1 MEADGNG
8 EGTEGL
14 LGALLRRSHTLPP
27 DELAAAVALESR
39 AAGAVGVV
47 IYLADYEQ
55 AYLVPLA
62 GRGVPAREPL
72 EIEATLA
79 GRAFRLV
86 ETFGTAADDG
96 QRLWV
101 PMLDGTERVGVL
113 EVLLPA
119 AGDPALADVTG
130 LAGLVA
136 QLVVTKDHYGDVFQ
150 LARRRRPMSLAAEIQ
165 WELLPPLTC
174 STPELVLSGMLEPC
188 YDIGGDTFDYALS
201 GDVAHLAIIDAMGHG
216 LPATLLSGLA
226 VGSYRHSRR
235 HRLDLVETYA
245 AMDQAVAQQFGPERF
260 VTAQLCRVERSTGRL
275 RWVNAGHP
283 APLLVRGGRVVR
295 VLTCAP
301 SLPVGFGGAVTEIAE
316 EALEPG
322 DRLLF
327 FTDGVVEARS
337 PAGEFFGDQRLE
349 ELLTKAVAAG
359 LPAPETVRRLT
370 RELLAHQG
378 GRLQDDATMLL
389 LQWDGSDADPA
400 RTGGA

>member
-1 MEADGNG
+1 
-8 EGTEGL
+8 
-14 LGALLRRSHTLPP
+14 
-27 DELAAAVALESR
+27 
-39 AAGAVGVV
+39 
-47 IYLADYEQ
+47 
-55 AYLVPLA
+55 
-62 GRGVPAREPL
+62 
-72 EIEATLA
+72 
-79 GRAFRLV
+79 
-86 ETFGTAADDG
+86 
-96 QRLWV
+96 
-101 PMLDGTERVGVL
+101 
-113 EVLLPA
+113 
-119 AGDPALADVTG
+119 
-130 LAGLVA
+130 
-136 QLVVTKDHYGDVFQ
+136 
-150 LARRRRPMSLAAEIQ
+150 
-165 WELLPPLTC
+165 
-174 STPELVLSGMLEPC
+174 
-188 YDIGGDTFDYALS
+188 
-201 GDVAHLAIIDAMGHG
+201 VAHLAIIDAMGHG

-235 HRLDLVETYA
+235 HGLDLVETYA

-400 RTGGA
+400 RAGGA